1 MENEHNQTLRNDFEN
16 IFDDRQMP
24 SIFITENII
33 NAIEIQNENEFL
45 IYSIISINNKQ
56 WKEIHPNHLK
66 ILIEGYFYYKDGEII
81 KDLILEIFENYKII

>member
-1 MENEHNQTLRNDFEN
+1 MENVHNQTLRNDFEN